1 LGRLVWLGRLAFV
14 VALAGELVL
23 PVAFYWALKRF
34 GEHSWELGVVEGLL
48 VVLTS
53 GVMAWILAVLVRDS
67 IRGG

>member
-1 LGRLVWLGRLAFV
+1 MGRLVWLGRLAFV
-14 VALAGELVL
+14 VALAGELAL
-23 PVAFYWALKRF
+23 PVAFYWVLKEF

-53 GVMAWILAVLVRDS
+53 GVMSWILAVLVRDS